1 MLFKKEMKQAEMIE
15 IGNLPTQLPPE
26 KSLLSLPTAGELS
39 ALENAEKERKEI
51 LRRYR
56 LILRHARG
64 RLKDDDAK
72 KIKKAFEI
80 ALDAHKDVR
89 RKSGEPY
96 IYHPLE
102 VARIVIDEMG
112 LGTTSIVC
120 ALLHDVVE
128 DTEIELKDI
137 EGQFGTKISKIIDG
151 LTKIKDASDKS
162 LSMQAENFKKM
173 LLTISEDIR
182 VVFIKIADRLHNM
195 RTLES
200 MSRDKQLKIK
210 SETEYVYAPLAHR
223 LGLYTIKSELEDLCL
238 KFSDGHTYEDIEEK
252 IKKTQPARDRFIKE
266 FNKPIEEALK
276 KQGFNFVL
284 KSRLKS
290 IFSIWN
296 KMHKQGVSFDEIFD
310 LFAIRVIVDVPLEE
324 EKAVCW
330 RIYSIITD
338 FYQPNPNRLRDWISF
353 PKSTGYESLHVT
365 VMSNIGQWVEVQI
378 RTKRMDEIA
387 EMGLAAHWKYK
398 EKTGANAHD
407 FAIEEW
413 LRKVRESLEQ
423 QDVGAL
429 EFLDEFRRN
438 LFTEEVFVFTP
449 KGDLKT
455 LQMGATILD
464 FAFEI
469 HTEVGAKCLG
479 AKVNQKLV
487 PLNYRLKSGDQVE
500 ILTSTKI
507 KANEDW
513 LKLVVTTKARNKIKE
528 YIKDDKKEIIKDGKE
543 IVLRKLKQMKLT
555 LTHEVLA
562 QLLDYFNFKSE
573 PELFYAVGKGSLDHT
588 LIKKFQEKAAE
599 KQAKLQENPTTET
612 PKIDKKPQKREIK
625 EIVIGAQNDHIEY
638 SLSQCCNPIPGD
650 EIFGIVTVS
659 KGIKIHRTSCP
670 NAVDIMASFGDR
682 IIKARW
688 ADDKSQVFDVTL
700 KIIGTDRVGLVSD
713 VTRVISNQLK
723 VNITSL
729 AFEVHTGVFEGTISL
744 SIIDTKQADEMT
756 EQLGRVEG
764 VVNVTRYNY

>member
-1 MLFKKEMKQAEMIE
+1 MKQAEVIDIQTIQDTPLSE
-15 IGNLPTQLPPE
+15 ITMLP
-26 KSLLSLPTAGELS
+26 LSSQEEL
-39 ALENAEKERKEI
+39 AAQERAEKERKEI
-51 LRRYR
+51 LKRYR
-56 LILRHARG
+56 LILRHARP
-64 RLKDDDAK
+64 RLKEGDAK

-80 ALDAHKDVR
+80 ALEAHKDVR

-102 VARIVIDEMG
+102 VARIVVDEMG
-112 LGTTSIVC
+112 LGATSIVC

-128 DTEIELKDI
+128 DTEMELKDI
-137 EGQFGTKISKIIDG
+137 EGQFGTKIAKIIDG

-200 MSRDKQLKIK
+200 MPRDKQLKIK

-238 KFSDGHTYEDIEEK
+238 KFSDSTIYHEIEEK
-252 IKKTQPARDRFIKE
+252 IRKTQAARDRFIKE
-266 FNKPIEEALK
+266 FIKPIEEALHRYN
-276 KQGFNFVL
+276 FNFTI

-296 KMHKQGVSFDEIFD
+296 KMQKQGIPFEEVYD

-324 EKAVCW
+324 EKAACW

-365 VMSNIGQWVEVQI
+365 VMSSIGQWVEVQI
-378 RTKRMDEIA
+378 RTKRMDDIA

-398 EKTGANAHD
+398 EKNGVSNHESG
-407 FAIEEW
+407 IEEW
-413 LRKVRESLEQ
+413 LKKVRETLEQ
-423 QDVGAL
+423 NDVNAL

-438 LFTEEVFVFTP
+438 LFTEEVYVFTP

-455 LQMGATILD
+455 LPMGATILD

-469 HTEVGAKCLG
+469 HTEVGARCLG
-479 AKVNQKLV
+479 AKVNQRLV

-513 LKLVVTTKARNKIKE
+513 LKLVVTTKARNKIRE
-528 YIKDDKKEIIKDGKE
+528 YIKEGKKEIIREGKD
-543 IVLRKLKQMKLT
+543 IVMRKLRQMKLAFS
-555 LTHEVLA
+555 HEILL
-562 QLLDYFNFKSE
+562 QLLDYFNIKSE
-573 PELFYAVGKGSLDHT
+573 SEFFYAVGKGTIDHT
-588 LIKKFQEKAAE
+588 LIKKFQDKSEEEKINRTLPQPNTDALKA
-599 KQAKLQENPTTET
+599 
-612 PKIDKKPQKREIK
+612 DKKTGKKELK
-625 EIVIGAQNDHIEY
+625 EIVIGRQGDKIEY

-659 KGIKIHRTSCP
+659 KGIKIHRTNCP
-670 NAVDIMASFGDR
+670 NAVNIMASFGDR

-700 KIIGTDRVGLVSD
+700 KIIGTDRLGLVSD

-729 AFEVHTGVFEGTISL
+729 SFEVHTGVFEGTISL
-744 SIIDTKQADEMT
+744 SVYDTKQADDMT
-756 EQLGRVEG
+756 EQLNKIEG
-764 VVNVTRYNY
+764 VVKVTRYNY

>member
-1 MLFKKEMKQAEMIE
+1 MKQSAI
-15 IGNLPTQLPPE
+15 IDIPAQNSLVNLPPSE
-26 KSLLSLPTAGELS
+26 ELS
-39 ALENAEKERKEI
+39 AFERNEKERKEI

-56 LILRHARG
+56 LILRHARE
-64 RLKDDDAK
+64 RLKDGDAK

-80 ALDAHKDVR
+80 AYEAHKDVR

-102 VARIVIDEMG
+102 VARIVVDEMG
-112 LGTTSIVC
+112 LGATSIVC

-200 MSRDKQLKIK
+200 MPRDKQLKIK

-223 LGLYTIKSELEDLCL
+223 LGLYSIKSELEDLCL
-238 KFSDGHTYEDIEEK
+238 KFSDGGAYEDIEEK
-252 IKKTQPARDRFIKE
+252 IKKTQPARDRFIKD
-266 FNKPIEEALK
+266 FIKPIEDALK
-276 KQGFNFVL
+276 KQGFNFTI

-296 KMHKQGVSFDEIFD
+296 KMFKQGVAFEDVFD
-310 LFAIRVIVDVPLEE
+310 LFAIRVIVDVPVED
-324 EKAVCW
+324 EKAACW
-330 RIYSIITD
+330 RIYSTITD

-365 VMSNIGQWVEVQI
+365 VMSGIGQWVEVQI

-398 EKTGANAHD
+398 EKNGITSHD
-407 FAIEEW
+407 SGIEEW
-413 LRKVRESLEQ
+413 LKKVRESLEQ
-423 QDVGAL
+423 KDVTAL

-479 AKVNQKLV
+479 AKVNQRLV

-528 YIKDDKKEIIKDGKE
+528 YIKDGKKDIMRDGKE
-543 IVLRKLKQMKLT
+543 IVMRKLKQMKLNF
-555 LTHEVLA
+555 THEISA
-562 QLLDYFNFKSE
+562 QILDYFNFKSE
-573 PELFYAVGKGSLDHT
+573 PEFWYAVGKGSIDHT
-588 LIKKFQEKAAE
+588 LIKKFQEKAEAE
-599 KQAKLQENPTTET
+599 KQARLLEPPQTEQVRT
-612 PKIDKKPQKREIK
+612 DKKQPKKEIS
-625 EIVIGAQNDHIEY
+625 EIVIGGKNDRIEY

-688 ADDKSQVFDVTL
+688 AEDKSQVFDVTL

-713 VTRVISNQLK
+713 ITRVISNQLK

-744 SIIDTKQADEMT
+744 SVYDTKQADEMT
-756 EQLGRVEG
+756 EQLGKIDG

>member
-1 MLFKKEMKQAEMIE
+1 MKVADIKDTETLAANNNQLTTNTPSPEYLEKINQIE
-15 IGNLPTQLPPE
+15 Q
-26 KSLLSLPTAGELS
+26 
-39 ALENAEKERKEI
+39 ERKEI
-51 LRRYR
+51 IKRYK
-56 LILRHARG
+56 LILRHARP
-64 RLKDDDAK
+64 RLKDDDSK

-80 ALDAHKDVR
+80 AYEAHKDVR

-102 VARIVIDEMG
+102 VARIVVDEMG
-112 LGTTSIVC
+112 LGATSIVC

-200 MSRDKQLKIK
+200 MPRDKQLKIK
-210 SETEYVYAPLAHR
+210 SETEFVYAPLAHR
-223 LGLYTIKSELEDLCL
+223 LGLYSIKSELEDLCL
-238 KFSDGHTYEDIEEK
+238 KFSDGGAYQEIEEK
-252 IKKTQPARDRFIKE
+252 IRKTQPARDRFVKDFIR
-266 FNKPIEEALK
+266 PIEEALN
-276 KQGFNFVL
+276 KQGLQFTI

-296 KMHKQGVSFDEIFD
+296 KMEKQGIPFEEVFD
-310 LFAIRVIVDVPLEE
+310 LFAIRVIAEVPTIEE

-378 RTKRMDEIA
+378 RSKRMDDIA

-398 EKTGANAHD
+398 EKNGQHSHD
-407 FAIEEW
+407 SGIEEW
-413 LRKVRESLEQ
+413 LKKVRESLEQ
-423 QDVGAL
+423 QDVNAL

-438 LFTEEVFVFTP
+438 LFAEDVYVFTP
-449 KGDLKT
+449 KGDLKK
-455 LQMGATILD
+455 LPAGATILD

-469 HTEVGAKCLG
+469 HTEVGIKCLG
-479 AKVNQKLV
+479 GKVNQKLV

-513 LKLVVTTKARNKIKE
+513 LKMVVTAKARNKIKE
-528 YIKDDKKEIIKDGKE
+528 YVKEGKKDTVREGKE
-543 IVLRKLKQMKLT
+543 IVLRKLRQLKLT
-555 LTHEVLA
+555 LTHEVLM
-562 QLLDYFNFKSE
+562 QLLDYFNIKSE
-573 PELFYAVGKGSLDHT
+573 SEFFYAVGRGTIDHT
-588 LIKKFQEKAAE
+588 LIKKFQEKQDADKE
-599 KQAKLQENPTTET
+599 NKPQETNTPENKL
-612 PKIDKKPQKREIK
+612 DKKSNKKELK
-625 EIVIGAQNDHIEY
+625 EIIIGGKNDKIEY

-659 KGIKIHRTSCP
+659 KGIKVHRTNCP
-670 NAVDIMASFGDR
+670 NAVNIMAFFGDR

-688 ADDKSQVFDVTL
+688 ADDNNKVFDVTL

-713 VTRVISNQLK
+713 VTRVISSQLK

-729 AFEVHTGVFEGTISL
+729 AFEVHTGVFEGNISL
-744 SIIDTKQADEMT
+744 TVVDTKQADELN
-756 EQLGRVEG
+756 EQLSKVDG

>member
-1 MLFKKEMKQAEMIE
+1 MKQVAI
-15 IGNLPTQLPPE
+15 INIPTPNASVSLPPSE
-26 KSLLSLPTAGELS
+26 ELS
-39 ALENAEKERKEI
+39 AFERNEKERKEI

-56 LILRHARG
+56 LILRHARE
-64 RLKDDDAK
+64 RIKDDDAK

-80 ALDAHKDVR
+80 AYEAHKDVR

-102 VARIVIDEMG
+102 VARIVVDEMG

-195 RTLES
+195 RTLDS
-200 MSRDKQLKIK
+200 MPRDKQLKIK

-223 LGLYTIKSELEDLCL
+223 LGLYSIKSELEDLCL
-238 KFSDGHTYEDIEEK
+238 KFSDGNAYADIEEK
-252 IKKTQPARDRFIKE
+252 IRKTQPARDRFIKD
-266 FNKPIEEALK
+266 FIKPIDDALK
-276 KQGFNFVL
+276 KQEFNFTI

-296 KMHKQGVSFDEIFD
+296 KMHKQGVAFDDVFD
-310 LFAIRVIVDVPLEE
+310 LFAIRVIVDVPIEE
-324 EKAVCW
+324 EKAACW
-330 RIYSIITD
+330 RIYSTITD

-365 VMSNIGQWVEVQI
+365 VMSSIGQWVEVQI

-398 EKTGANAHD
+398 ERNGINTHD
-407 FAIEEW
+407 SGIEEW
-413 LRKVRESLEQ
+413 LKKVRESLEQ
-423 QDVGAL
+423 KDVTAL

-479 AKVNQKLV
+479 AKVNQRLV

-528 YIKDDKKEIIKDGKE
+528 YIKDGKKDIIRDGKE

-555 LTHEVLA
+555 LTHEILA
-562 QLLDYFNFKSE
+562 QMIDYFNVKSE
-573 PELFYAVGKGSLDHT
+573 PEFFYAVGKGSIDHT
-588 LIKKFQEKAAE
+588 LIKKFQEKAEAE
-599 KQAKLQENPTTET
+599 KQVKLSENSNSELL
-612 PKIDKKPQKREIK
+612 KADKKPQKKEIK
-625 EIVIGAQNDHIEY
+625 EIIIGGQNDRIEY

-688 ADDKSQVFDVTL
+688 IDDKSQVFDVTL

-729 AFEVHTGVFEGTISL
+729 AFEVHSGMFEGAISL
-744 SIIDTKQADEMT
+744 SVYDTKQADEMT
-756 EQLGRVEG
+756 EQLGKIEG

>member
-1 MLFKKEMKQAEMIE
+1 MKQTATNID
-15 IGNLPTQLPPE
+15 IIPQKILVNLP
-26 KSLLSLPTAGELS
+26 PTEELS
-39 ALENAEKERKEI
+39 AYDRNEKERKEI

-56 LILRHARG
+56 LILRHARE

-80 ALDAHKDVR
+80 AYEAHKDVR

-102 VARIVIDEMG
+102 VARIVVDEMG
-112 LGTTSIVC
+112 LGATSIVC

-128 DTEIELKDI
+128 DTEIKLTDI

-200 MSRDKQLKIK
+200 MPRDKQLKIK

-223 LGLYTIKSELEDLCL
+223 LGLYSIKSELEDLCL
-238 KFSDGHTYEDIEEK
+238 KFSDGHAYEDIEEK
-252 IKKTQPARDRFIKE
+252 IRKTQPARDRFIKD
-266 FNKPIEEALK
+266 FIKPIEEALK
-276 KQGFNFVL
+276 KQNFNFTI

-296 KMHKQGVSFDEIFD
+296 KMHKQGVAFDEVFD
-310 LFAIRVIVDVPLEE
+310 LFAIRVIVDVPIED
-324 EKAVCW
+324 EKAACW
-330 RIYSIITD
+330 RIYSTITD

-365 VMSNIGQWVEVQI
+365 VMSGIGQWVEVQI

-398 EKTGANAHD
+398 EKNGITTHD
-407 FAIEEW
+407 SGIEEW
-413 LRKVRESLEQ
+413 LKKVRESLEQ
-423 QDVGAL
+423 KDVTAL

-438 LFTEEVFVFTP
+438 LFSEEVFVFTP

-479 AKVNQKLV
+479 AKVNQRLV

-528 YIKDDKKEIIKDGKE
+528 YIKDGKKDTIRDGKE

-555 LTHEVLA
+555 LTHEILA
-562 QLLDYFNFKSE
+562 QILDYFNVKSE
-573 PELFYAVGKGSLDHT
+573 PEFFYAVGKGTIDHT
-588 LIKKFQEKAAE
+588 QIKKFQEKAEAE
-599 KQAKLQENPTTET
+599 KLAKLSEVPMPEV
-612 PKIDKKPQKREIK
+612 PKIEKKSHKKEIK
-625 EIVIGAQNDHIEY
+625 EIVVGGQTDRIEY
-638 SLSQCCNPIPGD
+638 ALSQCCNPIPGD

-659 KGIKIHRTSCP
+659 KGIKIHRTGCP

-688 ADDKSQVFDVTL
+688 ADDKSQVFDATL

-744 SIIDTKQADEMT
+744 SVYDTRQADEMT
-756 EQLGRVEG
+756 EQLGKIEG

>member
-1 MLFKKEMKQAEMIE
+1 MIKVAEKKEAETISAHNHQLTTNPPSSE
-15 IGNLPTQLPPE
+15 IVVNHVEQ
-26 KSLLSLPTAGELS
+26 
-39 ALENAEKERKEI
+39 ERKEI
-51 LRRYR
+51 LKRYR
-56 LILRHARG
+56 QILRHARP

-80 ALDAHKDVR
+80 AYEAHKDVR

-102 VARIVIDEMG
+102 VARIVVDEMG
-112 LGTTSIVC
+112 LGATSIVC

-200 MSRDKQLKIK
+200 MPRDKQLKIK
-210 SETEYVYAPLAHR
+210 SETEFVYAPLAHR
-223 LGLYTIKSELEDLCL
+223 LGLYSIKSELEDLCL
-238 KFSDGHTYEDIEEK
+238 KFSDGDAYEEIEEK
-252 IKKTQPARDRFIKE
+252 IRKTQPARDRFIKE
-266 FNKPIEEALK
+266 FVKPIEEALHK
-276 KQGFNFVL
+276 HHIQFTI

-296 KMHKQGVSFDEIFD
+296 KMRQQTIPFEEVFD
-310 LFAIRVIVDVPLEE
+310 LFAIRVIADVPNVED
-324 EKAVCW
+324 EKSVCW

-365 VMSNIGQWVEVQI
+365 VMSSIGQWVEVQI
-378 RTKRMDEIA
+378 RSRRMDEIA
-387 EMGLAAHWKYK
+387 EKGLAAHWKYK
-398 EKTGANAHD
+398 EKNGQLSHD
-407 FAIEEW
+407 SGIEEW

-423 QDVGAL
+423 QDLNAL

-438 LFTEEVFVFTP
+438 LFAEDVYVFTP
-449 KGDLKT
+449 KGDLKK
-455 LQMGATILD
+455 LPAGATVLD
-464 FAFEI
+464 FAFDV
-469 HTEVGAKCLG
+469 HTEVGVKCLG

-513 LKLVVTTKARNKIKE
+513 LKMVVTAKARNKIKE
-528 YIKDDKKEIIKDGKE
+528 YVKEGKKEVIKDGKE
-543 IVLRKLKQMKLT
+543 IVLRKLKQLKLN
-555 LTHEVLA
+555 LTQEVLL

-573 PELFYAVGKGSLDHT
+573 PEFFYAVGRGTIDHT
-588 LIKKFQEKAAE
+588 LIKKFQEK
-599 KQAKLQENPTTET
+599 QEADKENKPQEASTFVEN
-612 PKIDKKPQKREIK
+612 KSDKKTDKKELK
-625 EIVIGAQNDHIEY
+625 EIIIGGKNDKIEY

-659 KGIKIHRTSCP
+659 KGIKIHRTNCP
-670 NAVDIMASFGDR
+670 NAVNIMAFFGDR
-682 IIKARW
+682 IIKAKW
-688 ADDKSQVFDVTL
+688 ADDNSKVFDVTL

-729 AFEVHTGVFEGTISL
+729 AFEVHTGVFEGNISL
-744 SIIDTKQADEMT
+744 TVIDTKQADELN
-756 EQLGRVEG
+756 EQLSKIDG

>member
-1 MLFKKEMKQAEMIE
+1 MKQSAI
-15 IGNLPTQLPPE
+15 IDIPAQNSLVNLPPSE
-26 KSLLSLPTAGELS
+26 ELS
-39 ALENAEKERKEI
+39 AFERNEKERKEI

-56 LILRHARG
+56 LILRHARE
-64 RLKDDDAK
+64 RLKDGDAK

-80 ALDAHKDVR
+80 AYEAHKDVR
-89 RKSGEPY
+89 RKSDEPY

-102 VARIVIDEMG
+102 VARIVVDEMG
-112 LGTTSIVC
+112 LGATSIVC

-200 MSRDKQLKIK
+200 MPRDKQLKIK

-223 LGLYTIKSELEDLCL
+223 LGLYSIKSELEDLCL
-238 KFSDGHTYEDIEEK
+238 KFSDGGAYEDIEEK
-252 IKKTQPARDRFIKE
+252 IKKTQPARDRFIKD
-266 FNKPIEEALK
+266 FIKPIEDALK
-276 KQGFNFVL
+276 KQGFNFTI

-296 KMHKQGVSFDEIFD
+296 KMFKQGVAFEDVFD
-310 LFAIRVIVDVPLEE
+310 LFAIRVIVDVPVED
-324 EKAVCW
+324 EKAACW
-330 RIYSIITD
+330 RIYSTITD

-365 VMSNIGQWVEVQI
+365 VMSGIGQWVEVQI

-398 EKTGANAHD
+398 EKNGITSHD
-407 FAIEEW
+407 SGIEEW
-413 LRKVRESLEQ
+413 LKKVRESLEQ
-423 QDVGAL
+423 KDVTAL

-479 AKVNQKLV
+479 AKVNQRLV

-528 YIKDDKKEIIKDGKE
+528 YIKDGKKDIMRDGKE
-543 IVLRKLKQMKLT
+543 IVMRKLKQMKLNF
-555 LTHEVLA
+555 THEISA
-562 QLLDYFNFKSE
+562 QILDYFNFKSE
-573 PELFYAVGKGSLDHT
+573 PEFWYAVGKGSIDHT
-588 LIKKFQEKAAE
+588 LIKKFQEKAEAE
-599 KQAKLQENPTTET
+599 KQARLLEPPQTEQVRT
-612 PKIDKKPQKREIK
+612 DKKQPKKEIS
-625 EIVIGAQNDHIEY
+625 EIVIGGKNDRIEY

-688 ADDKSQVFDVTL
+688 AEDKSQVFDVTL

-713 VTRVISNQLK
+713 ITRVISNQLK

-744 SIIDTKQADEMT
+744 SVYDTKQADEMT
-756 EQLGRVEG
+756 EQLGKIDG

>member
-1 MLFKKEMKQAEMIE
+1 MKQSAI
-15 IGNLPTQLPPE
+15 IDIPAQNSLVDLPPSE
-26 KSLLSLPTAGELS
+26 ELS
-39 ALENAEKERKEI
+39 AFERNEKERKEI

-56 LILRHARG
+56 LILRHARE
-64 RLKDDDAK
+64 RLKEGDAK

-80 ALDAHKDVR
+80 AYEAHKDVR

-102 VARIVIDEMG
+102 VARIVVDEMG
-112 LGTTSIVC
+112 LGATSIVC

-128 DTEIELKDI
+128 DTEIELTDI

-200 MSRDKQLKIK
+200 MPRDKQLKIK

-223 LGLYTIKSELEDLCL
+223 LGLYSIKSELEDLCL
-238 KFSDGHTYEDIEEK
+238 KFSDGGAYEDIEDK
-252 IKKTQPARDRFIKE
+252 IKKTQPARDRFIKD
-266 FNKPIEEALK
+266 FIKPIEDALK
-276 KQGFNFVL
+276 KQEFNFTI

-296 KMHKQGVSFDEIFD
+296 KMFKQGVAFEDVFD
-310 LFAIRVIVDVPLEE
+310 LFAIRVIVDVPIEE
-324 EKAVCW
+324 EKAACW
-330 RIYSIITD
+330 RIYSTITD

-365 VMSNIGQWVEVQI
+365 VMSGIGQWVEVQI

-398 EKTGANAHD
+398 EKNGITSHD
-407 FAIEEW
+407 SGIEEW
-413 LRKVRESLEQ
+413 LKKVRESLEQ
-423 QDVGAL
+423 KDVSAL

-479 AKVNQKLV
+479 AKVNQRLV

-528 YIKDDKKEIIKDGKE
+528 YIKDGKKDIMRDGKE
-543 IVLRKLKQMKLT
+543 IVMRKLKQMKLT
-555 LTHEVLA
+555 LTHEISA
-562 QLLDYFNFKSE
+562 QILDYFNFKSE
-573 PELFYAVGKGSLDHT
+573 PEFWYAVGKGSIDHT
-588 LIKKFQEKAAE
+588 LIKKFQEKAEAE
-599 KQAKLQENPTTET
+599 KQAKLVEPHSTEPVRT
-612 PKIDKKPQKREIK
+612 DKKQPKKEIS
-625 EIVIGAQNDHIEY
+625 EIVIGGKNDRIEY

-659 KGIKIHRTSCP
+659 KGIKIHRTNCP
-670 NAVDIMASFGDR
+670 NSVDIMASFGDR

-688 ADDKSQVFDVTL
+688 AEDKSQVFDVTL

-729 AFEVHTGVFEGTISL
+729 SFEVHTGVFEGTISL
-744 SIIDTKQADEMT
+744 SVHDTKQADEMT
-756 EQLGRVEG
+756 EQLGKIDG